1 MIKNHIKINNLRSR
15 FIFLIFIPYTMK
27 YILSV
32 FSLIVIMT
40 IVCCNEDEP
49 VKKGEV
55 SFILDRNKILN
66 SLGNVQKVV
75 NEADIKAVRISVSND
90 RGKEVLTDKVLELSP
105 FEGNYAT
112 EPVKLKVGS
121 YQLTQ
126 FEIIDGASAI
136 TFETPAEDAAN
147 ATLVDDPLAIDFV
160 VPNDSISV
168 VPDVVS
174 TTESIGFQLQVSS
187 FNVETQVF
195 ESTQADVAVVSGSE
209 LLTDYT
215 LPVGASQVDVEKNDL
230 YTVTITKS
238 GYAPYTRNFTLNEIQ
253 AYADQSL
260 KIRLYTESTL
270 NNLLVY
276 YPFSGN
282 ANDESGHLHHGTV
295 DGATLNADFL
305 GNFNSSYRFD
315 GTNDL
320 INLGNILDDV
330 TYPFTISA
338 WIKRENPSVPPYN
351 TFFASQE
358 GSSAVYNGFDVTVNG
373 PSHHG
378 ITLGDGRGENNS
390 AFRKSM
396 VAYAETDKNNVW
408 NHFAAVVNSN
418 NDIKIYID
426 GVYESGSYSGDSDQP
441 MNSNYP
447 SDVAMIGR
455 WTSNGT
461 TYFYKGSVD
470 ELRVW
475 QRALTQLEIKASM

>member
-1 MIKNHIKINNLRSR
+1 
-15 FIFLIFIPYTMK
+15 MK

-32 FSLIVIMT
+32 FSLLVIMT
-40 IVCCNEDEP
+40 IMCCNDEEP

-66 SLGNVQKVV
+66 SLGNVQKIVD
-75 NEADIKAVRISVSND
+75 EADIKAVRISVNND
-90 RGKEVLTDKVLELSP
+90 RGKKVITNKILELSS
-105 FEGNYAT
+105 FEGNYST

-121 YQLTQ
+121 YELTQ
-126 FEIIDGASAI
+126 FEIIDATGAI
-136 TFETPAEDAAN
+136 TFETPNEEADN
-147 ATLVDDPLAIDFV
+147 ASLVDDPLAIDFV

-174 TTESIGFQLQVSS
+174 TTESIGFQIQVSS
-187 FNVETQVF
+187 FNTATQVF
-195 ESTQADVAVVSGSE
+195 ESTPADVSIVSGTE

-230 YTVTITKS
+230 YTVAITKT
-238 GYAPYTRNFTLNEIQ
+238 GYAPFTRNFTLSEIQ
-253 AYADQSL
+253 AYAVQSL

-282 ANDESGHLHHGTV
+282 ANDESGHSHHGTV

-315 GTNDL
+315 GVNDL
-320 INLGNILDDV
+320 INFGNILDELN
-330 TYPFTISA
+330 YPFTISA
-338 WIKRENPSVPPYN
+338 WIKRENPSTPPYN
-351 TFFASQE
+351 TFFSSQE
-358 GSSAVYNGFDVTVNG
+358 GPTDVYNGFDVTVNG

-378 ITLGDGRGENNS
+378 ITLGDGRGQNNS

-396 VAYAETDKNNVW
+396 VAYAETDKNNAW
-408 NHFAAVVNSN
+408 NHFSAVVNSN

-426 GVYESGSYSGDSDQP
+426 GVYVSGSYSGESNEP
-441 MNSNYP
+441 MSSNYP

-455 WTSNGT
+455 WTSNGI

-475 QRALTQLEIKASM
+475 QRALTQLEIKATM